1 MWSSSVG
8 FLVIAAAMSIF
19 VVGLRA
25 ARTRTM
31 AMLGMVPA
39 GCAMGAFT
47 WLAVYTEVDVVVRI
61 AQCLAALAVGFAH
74 AVAFSLVALPA
85 RRVWMRLVF
94 VPVGLWTGTF
104 AALWLAWPFESVS
117 LRILLGLLGGITIT
131 AWVMLPFY
139 SKNRGFVE
147 RGKKKLPSVRFPC
160 PRCGTRVDWAQ
171 GVGSCTD
178 CGLFMH
184 LHWPADERQT
194 QHPDPSPAA
203 SPARPARA
211 VKFACPSCGETS
223 EWPRGDNTCPS
234 CGMKIS
240 IHWNV
245 HTKAP

>member
-1 MWSSSVG
+1 MWRSSLG
-8 FLVIAAAMSIF
+8 FLVIAAAMWIF

-25 ARTRTM
+25 ARTRTL

-47 WLAVYTEVDVVVRI
+47 WLAVYSEVDVVVRI
-61 AQCLAALAVGFAH
+61 AQCLAALSAGFAH
-74 AVAFSLVALPA
+74 AVAFSLVALPR

-94 VPVGLWTGTF
+94 VPIGLWTGTF
-104 AALWLAWPFESVS
+104 AALWLVWPFESVS
-117 LRILLGLLGGITIT
+117 LRILLGLLGGFTLT
-131 AWVMLPFY
+131 AWIMLPFY

-147 RGKKKLPSVRFPC
+147 RGEKKLPSVRFPC

-184 LHWPADERQT
+184 LHWPADERQHE
-194 QHPDPSPAA
+194 HPDRPQATSPA
-203 SPARPARA
+203 PPARA
-211 VKFACPSCGETS
+211 VRFACPSCGETS

-234 CGMKIS
+234 CGMKLS